1 MSYVFLSLYKIT
13 VCQYKRPHIDNHD
26 DLVKK
31 MFRVIISITMLATLR
46 VPVTMASSN
55 KNNNDFQKRIKKD
68 SKKISKAFDKIN
80 KESEVRRED
89 LSKNLKSW
97 VEEIDK
103 LAKKDVKKIQE
114 IFEDSDIEGTVD
126 IDDDDFETVDDVVV
140 FKRNDVY

>member
-1 MSYVFLSLYKIT
+1 MY
-13 VCQYKRPHIDNHD
+13 
-26 DLVKK
+26 
-31 MFRVIISITMLATLR
+31 MATLR
-46 VPVTMASSN
+46 VPVIMASSNKNN

-68 SKKISKAFDKIN
+68 SKKVSKAFDKIN

-103 LAKKDVKKIQE
+103 LAKKDVKKLQE
-114 IFEDSDIEGTVD
+114 LFEDSDIEGTVD

>member
-1 MSYVFLSLYKIT
+1 M
-13 VCQYKRPHIDNHD
+13 
-26 DLVKK
+26 
-31 MFRVIISITMLATLR
+31 R
-46 VPVTMASSN
+46 VPVTMASSTN

-68 SKKISKAFDKIN
+68 SKKVSKAFEKIN

-97 VEEIDK
+97 VEELDK

-114 IFEDSDIEGTVD
+114 IFEDSDIEGTID

-140 FKRNDVY
+140 FK

>member
-1 MSYVFLSLYKIT
+1 
-13 VCQYKRPHIDNHD
+13 
-26 DLVKK
+26 
-31 MFRVIISITMLATLR
+31 MLATLR
-46 VPVTMASSN
+46 TPVMMASNN

-68 SKKISKAFDKIN
+68 SKKVSKAFDKIN

-114 IFEDSDIEGTVD
+114 IFEDSDIEGTID

-140 FKRNDVY
+140 FK